1 MSHSGAPERQEIGT
15 PKHHQTKEPTMKT
28 MTCRALGGP
37 CDLEHRA
44 DSADDVI
51 KSQDRHLKEAEK
63 TGDATHREARDAMKN
78 RWRHPKKSMGWY
90 RDVKQAF
97 ADLPDD

>member
-1 MSHSGAPERQEIGT
+1 
-15 PKHHQTKEPTMKT
+15 MKT

-37 CDLEHRA
+37 CDLQHHG

-51 KSQDRHLKEAEK
+51 KAQDRHLKKAEK
-63 TGDATHREARDAMKN
+63 AGDSSHEPARDAMKA

-90 RDVKQAF
+90 SEMKKAF
-97 ADLPDD
+97 ADLPED